1 MLTKPRRTSNPRA
14 TIKIGAHYVP
24 RHAMQYVI
32 GELKL
37 YRQRLRQLEE
47 AKAAV
52 ALRPHQPTGM
62 PPSPSSEAHDGA
74 FAKFQAFGRDEEIR
88 DLLRSV
94 EPIDQVL
101 RELHGPRD
109 SARELK
115 RRLLRMLYI
124 EETHTL
130 KGAAV
135 ELFVSEEYARRMARE
150 AVWMVGVA
158 LGVF

>member
-1 MLTKPRRTSNPRA
+1 MLTKPRRTSNSRA
-14 TIKIGAHYVP
+14 VIKIGAHYLP
-24 RHAMQYVI
+24 RHAVQFVI

-62 PPSPSSEAHDGA
+62 PASPSPEAHDGA
-74 FAKFQAFGRDEEIR
+74 FTKFQAFGRDEEIQQ
-88 DLLRSV
+88 LLRSV

-109 SARELK
+109 SARERK
-115 RRLLRMLYI
+115 RRLVMMLYVD
-124 EETHTL
+124 ETHTL
-130 KGAAV
+130 KVAAV
-135 ELFVSEEYARRMARE
+135 ELGISTEYARRLARE